1 MCGPIPA
8 LDEMPA
14 RGRALVQ
21 KGLPRG
27 GLTGHHDGEHIEPVF
42 FATHPVEQRGN
53 LIIVGVVDAHG
64 NSRATFRGDHF
75 GRLLDGLGPSGVDV
89 R

>member
-1 MCGPIPA
+1 
-8 LDEMPA
+8 
-14 RGRALVQ
+14 VV
-21 KGLPRG
+21 GLSSKKVFQRG

-42 FATHPVEQRGN
+42 LTTHSVEQRGN